1 MIRLQLFGYC
11 WPIWH
16 FCLRMIRMMMKR
28 LWCSMYLIHL
38 WSSISLHPALEFYD
52 AVVARNCFHLKWM
65 EMAEKSM
72 TLEMTTIL
80 MYTLRKCYS
89 SLKYS
94 NEFNYTP
101 ALLIMKSISLG
112 SRRFLGNP
120 YAGISVSSSSS
131 SSSSSSEIYLFFFEY
146 L

>member
-1 MIRLQLFGYC
+1 MA
-11 WPIWH
+11 
-16 FCLRMIRMMMKR
+16 
-28 LWCSMYLIHL
+28 HL
-38 WSSISLHPALEFYD
+38 TLLPPDDPDDDE
-52 AVVARNCFHLKWM
+52 AVVVFDVFNSSLKFDFITPGFGVLRCCRSKELFSS
-65 EMAEKSM
+65 EMDGNGRKM

-94 NEFNYTP
+94 NESNYTP